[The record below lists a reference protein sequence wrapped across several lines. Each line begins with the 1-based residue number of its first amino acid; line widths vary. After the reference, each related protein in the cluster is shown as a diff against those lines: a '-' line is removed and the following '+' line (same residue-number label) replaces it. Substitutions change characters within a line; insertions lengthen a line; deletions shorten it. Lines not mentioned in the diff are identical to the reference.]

1 MKSGPKCRVPNR
13 TPIVVST
20 TLTANSATTQH
31 DGFLDGGAQPL
42 GATANCRSAV
52 IADHA
57 RDEAHSAEY
66 LAEVAAELNNRPRKR
81 CDFDSP
87 AQVLNRLLSQ
97 PPQVTVASEP

>member
-1 MKSGPKCRVPNR
+1 MTTVVVADPFEVCLSGTVYGPGEVVEAPDEVAARIQTR
-13 TPIVVST
+13 TSR
-20 TLTANSATTQH
+20 AATPVLPPGHRPVTP
-31 DGFLDGGAQPL
+31 A
-42 GATANCRSAV
+42 
-52 IADHA
+52 
-57 RDEAHSAEY
+57 Y